1 MLFCIFQM
9 ICNFT
14 TLQFTL
20 QSKKRKSIVP
30 TLVIVVLISF
40 TYLFPI
46 GAIAYWLGH
55 WIPDPEV

>member
-9 ICNFT
+9 IYNFT

-20 QSKKRKSIVP
+20 QSKKRKAIIP
-30 TLVIVVLISF
+30 TLIIVALISF

-46 GAIAYWLGH
+46 GAMAYWLGH
-55 WIPDPEV
+55 LIPDPEV